1 MKKINSHNRSS
12 CKSKVYLFTFFINTD
27 TKQFL
32 QYFTVGRYIFW
43 IDVTLALNNFLAAN
57 PTQLL

>member
-1 MKKINSHNRSS
+1 MHIKSS
-12 CKSKVYLFTFFINTD
+12 CKSKVYLFAFFINTD

-32 QYFTVGRYIFW
+32 QYFTVGRYNFR
-43 IDVTLALNNFLAAN
+43 IDVNLVFNNFLAAD

>member
-1 MKKINSHNRSS
+1 MDIKSS

-32 QYFTVGRYIFW
+32 QYFTVRRYIFW
-43 IDVTLALNNFLAAN
+43 IDVTLAFNNFLASN